1 MQGEVN
7 IISIYSKND
16 REAVV
21 QIRRGHGFEVIMLEG
36 DEVKHNR
43 KLYEH
48 TEQYADDCAE
58 NWVEG
63 IIK

>member
-7 IISIYSKND
+7 IISIYSKD
-16 REAVV
+16 GREAIV
-21 QIRRGHGFEVIMLEG
+21 QRRLNHGFEVVMLE
-36 DEVKHNR
+36 DSDIKHSV

-58 NWVEG
+58 NWVER